1 VKLPIYL
8 DHHATTPVDP
18 RVVEAMVPC
27 FTGTFGNAASRNH
40 PFGWAAREAVEHARA
55 QVAGLIGA
63 HPRDIIFTSGATE
76 SNNLAIAGV
85 VDAARG
91 RGDHI
96 VTCVTEHRSVLDTCR
111 HLEDKGAR
119 VTYLPVSPDGRV
131 DVEAIR
137 AAVTDRT
144 VLISVMMANNEIGV
158 IQPVEAIGAIARE
171 KGVPFHTD
179 AVQAAGKIPFNV
191 NAVNAALVSLSAH
204 KMYGPKGV
212 GALFVRR
219 KNPAVAIAEQIHG
232 GGHERGLRSGTLNVP
247 GIVGF
252 GAAAALC
259 EAEMESEASRT
270 RELRDRLLEG
280 LRRNLDAVFV
290 NGSRE
295 HRLPN
300 NLNVS
305 FSGLEGEALLMAID
319 DIAVSSGSACTS
331 ASREPSYVLQALGV
345 PDDLAR
351 ASIRFGLGRFT
362 TDAEIEHVTDKISS
376 IVRRLREMSPLAQS
390 VDEEPVTPLG
400 RLN

>member
-1 VKLPIYL
+1 MRAIYL

-18 RVVEAMVPC
+18 RVVEVMVPC
-27 FTGTFGNAASRNH
+27 FTENFGNAASRNH

-63 HPRDIIFTSGATE
+63 HPKDIIFTSGATE
-76 SNNLAIAGV
+76 SNNLAIAGI
-85 VDAARG
+85 VDAARS

-96 VTCVTEHRSVLDTCR
+96 ITCVTEHRSVLDTCR
-111 HLEDKGAR
+111 HLEEKGAR
-119 VTYLPVSPDGRV
+119 VTYVPVSPDGRV
-131 DVEAIR
+131 DVEAVR
-137 AAVTDRT
+137 GAVTDRT
-144 VLISVMMANNEIGV
+144 VLVSVMTANNEIGV
-158 IQPVEAIGAIARE
+158 VQPVEAIGAIARE

-179 AVQAAGKIPFNV
+179 AVQAAGKIPFQV
-191 NAVNAALVSLSAH
+191 NAVNADLVSLSAH

-219 KNPAVAIAEQIHG
+219 KNPGVAIAEQIHG

-259 EAEMESEASRT
+259 QAEMASEASRT

-280 LRRNLDAVFV
+280 LRRNIDAVFV
-290 NGSRE
+290 NGSLE

-351 ASIRFGLGRFT
+351 SSIRFGLGRFT
-362 TDAEIEHVTDKISS
+362 TDAEINHVTDKISS

-390 VDEEPVTPLG
+390 VDEEPWTPLE